1 MVMTAA
7 TTGAKT
13 EFDSM
18 CSVRMILCLLLI
30 LPAGLIAQR
39 GGRGGDAAPPPAG
52 PPKNLRILPPDTNIQ
67 QTMGAFRT
75 ALGVQCTFC
84 HVQGDFASDENPK
97 KNMARNMLRL
107 ANDVN
112 ANFPDGKRHVTCYT
126 CHRGEAT
133 PKMEAPAAAAPKPA
147 PPAQ

>member
-1 MVMTAA
+1 
-7 TTGAKT
+7 
-13 EFDSM
+13 M
-18 CSVRMILCLLLI
+18 CCVRIILCLLLI
-30 LPAGLIAQR
+30 LPACLIAQR
-39 GGRGGDAAPPPAG
+39 GGRGGDGGPPPAG

-84 HVQGDFASDENPK
+84 HVAGDFASDENPK
-97 KNMARNMLRL
+97 KNMARNMLRM
-107 ANDVN
+107 ANDIN
-112 ANFPDGKRHVTCYT
+112 GNFPDGKRHVTCYT

-133 PKMEAPAAAAPKPA
+133 PKMEAPAANAAPKPT